1 MPNVFVSYSHKD
13 KDYPSYGST
22 GWVECFYKALRA
34 RLNQLRPESD
44 VWRDESGGLSGASV
58 LTPTISQALSSC
70 GVLVIIVSPAYL
82 SSDWCA
88 KELRFFLDAAAKDGG
103 LSVATEKRG
112 YLSRVVK
119 AVKVPVAVNAFNNV
133 APELA
138 DGVGHEFYQED
149 SKGTP
154 IELAPPQEGY
164 LGEEFSAAVND
175 LAWDIYYILDALDKG
190 SLSKAGQ
197 APGKIAATIYLAE
210 TTSDLDDSRRR
221 LRQELEQFGCNVVPA
236 TQRFPGPDYAAQ
248 VQQDLASAR
257 LSIHMVGDSY
267 GMIPERA
274 NESIVEMQYRLAG
287 EECARRPELTRM
299 VWMPPG
305 VEPAEDR
312 QRNFVGSLRDDPNLV
327 VAPLEEFKTLVHDA
341 LKPKAEPKPAAPGDG
356 VPKSVYLIFDMP
368 DQDTAKALDDWLFE
382 RGFEVLKRSGDTS
395 SEKQLALHKEFLEA
409 SDGVLIYYG
418 HTTDDW
424 LQMNLIKLNKFFATS
439 EKPKPP
445 CGVVLGDPKSPD
457 KEGFRSH
464 LVSVIPGFG
473 GFAPDRLEG
482 FVKELETEPA

>member
-13 KDYPSYGST
+13 KDYPSYGSI

-82 SSDWCA
+82 SSEWCA
-88 KELRFFLDAAAKDGG
+88 KELRFFMDAAAKDGG
-103 LSVATEKRG
+103 LTIATEKRG

-119 AVKVPVAVNAFNNV
+119 VVKVPVSLNAFQNV

-138 DGVGHEFYQED
+138 DGIGHEFYQED
-149 SKGTP
+149 AKGTP

-164 LGEEFSAAVND
+164 IGEEFSAAVND

-190 SLSKAGQ
+190 KGA
-197 APGKIAATIYLAE
+197 KIAQGAAQATIYLAE

-221 LRQELEQFGCNVVPA
+221 LRQELEQFGCSVVPA
-236 TQRFPGPDYAAQ
+236 TQRFPGPEYATQ
-248 VQQDLASAR
+248 VQQDLANAR

-274 NESIVEMQYRLAG
+274 SESIVEMQYRLAG
-287 EECARRPELTRM
+287 EERARRPELTRM

-312 QRNFVGSLRDDPNLV
+312 QRTFVASLHDDPNLV

-341 LKPKAEPKPAAPGDG
+341 LKPKEEPKPEAAGDG

-368 DQDTAKALDDWLFE
+368 DEQTTKALDDWLFE
-382 RGFEVLKRSGDTS
+382 RGFEVLKRTGETS

-418 HTTDDW
+418 HTTSEW

-439 EKPKPP
+439 DKPKPP
-445 CGVVLGDPKSPD
+445 SAVVLADPKSPD

-482 FVKELETEPA
+482 FVKDLEATPA